1 MATKAARTA
10 IVALIDVS
18 GMAALLV
25 GGVGARLSP
34 ADVHAVA
41 TRRVQAKLDA
51 ASRARMKPDGGRGA
65 ENDQDGPTKTD
76 VELALS
82 AKEIR
87 AAALVLL
94 WKAAQGSVRISAED
108 ADRLEACTHSD
119 EETLNKL
126 AKDVAE
132 VGLVKALLPT
142 ADARFGSN
150 DEAVACL
157 AVAALAAHQAR
168 ASLRLADAVAAL
180 SAEALRAT
188 IETANVE
195 EPTSSATGF
204 RAYIDGSKRVKIA
217 RKGSLLGNMRGVV
230 MAGRVHAALKD
241 ATHCLEQSVKTE
253 LVDAAE
259 DGTAIACA
267 CTSVLAPAVAA
278 FDCSLERFNAIGNAT
293 AVEHRPSV
301 TIPPSSSFQAAR
313 MASDAAHAL
322 SLALAKEGASAYR
335 LLYSEARAAERA
347 EEARLKEGKKP
358 KKKKAQGSDL
368 GKGTALFY
376 NYLDNC
382 TTNLGMESMN
392 LNNGNP
398 KVEGAQF
405 PLEHVLDATGARL
418 NQELSAIQTL
428 LESNQGRRKPKIPKG
443 TRDFMPEQMA
453 IREKAF
459 AKIVAVFKRHGAVCI
474 DTPVFELRETL
485 MGKYGEDSKL
495 IYDLADQGGEILSLR
510 YDLTVPF
517 ARYVALHNAGN
528 IKRYHIARVYRR
540 DNPAMNRGRF
550 REFFQC
556 DFDIAGSYAT
566 MVPDAEV
573 LKVIVEILSDL
584 EIGDFV
590 IKLNHRKLLDACMEI
605 AGVPAQKFRT
615 ICSAI
620 DKLDKSPWSEVK
632 LEMTEQKGLP
642 DAVADR
648 VGEFVQFQGKPFEL
662 LEVLEGSSSPFAGH
676 ESSSATFHELRLLF
690 NYLNAMGALDRIH
703 FDLSL
708 ARGLDY
714 YTGVIYEAVFCGESQ
729 VGSIA
734 AGGRYDNLVGMFSG
748 KDVPAVGVSLG
759 IERVFAI
766 KEEQERRKAQTE
778 GTKVRS
784 NETEVLVASVG
795 SGLLTERMKIAGELW
810 EAGIKAEFGFKPN
823 PKMGDQLNFCL
834 DNYIPFMVLVGE
846 TELQDGVIKIKN
858 LSEREES
865 TVPRNE
871 MVAALRQLLRKS
883 AEETVPVMCA

>member
-1 MATKAARTA
+1 
-10 IVALIDVS
+10 
-18 GMAALLV
+18 MAALIV
-25 GGVGARLSP
+25 GGFGARLSP
-34 ADVHAVA
+34 SDVHGVAVG
-41 TRRVQAKLDA
+41 RVQAKLDA
-51 ASRARMKPDGGRGA
+51 AARARMKPEGGRDAGNVQ
-65 ENDQDGPTKTD
+65 ERPTKAD
-76 VELALS
+76 VEIALS
-82 AKEIR
+82 AREMR
-87 AAALVLL
+87 AAALLLL
-94 WKAAQGSVRISAED
+94 WRAASGSLRIAAED
-108 ADRLEACTHSD
+108 ADRLETLANADD
-119 EETLNKL
+119 ERMNAV
-126 AKDVAE
+126 AKEVAR
-132 VGLVKALLPT
+132 VGLVKAMLPA
-142 ADARFGSN
+142 ADERLGAI
-150 DEAVACL
+150 DESVACS
-157 AVAALAAHQAR
+157 AVAAIAAHRAR
-168 ASLRLADAVAAL
+168 ASLRLADAAAAL
-180 SAEALRAT
+180 SAEALRACV
-188 IETANVE
+188 ENANVE
-195 EPTSSATGF
+195 ETASSATGF
-204 RAYIDGSKRVKIA
+204 RAYIEGSKRVQMA
-217 RKGSLLGNMRGVV
+217 RQKSSSGRLRGVT
-230 MAGRVHAALKD
+230 MATRVHAALKD
-241 ATHCLEQSVKTE
+241 AAQCLEQSLKME
-253 LVDAAE
+253 FADASD
-259 DGTAIACA
+259 DGVAIACA
-267 CTSVLAPAVAA
+267 CASVTAA
-278 FDCSLERFNAIGNAT
+278 SAAAYDCSLERFNAT
-293 AVEHRPSV
+293 AKGMGVVHRSSWTV
-301 TIPPSSSFQAAR
+301 PPSSTFGAAR
-313 MASDAAHAL
+313 MACDSVHAL
-322 SLALAKEGASAYR
+322 SLVLAKEGASAFKS
-335 LLYSEARAAERA
+335 LSMEARAAEEA
-347 EEARLKEGKKP
+347 EEARLKDGKKP
-358 KKKKAQGSDL
+358 KKKRGQGSDL

-376 NYLDNC
+376 QFLEACSANVGL
-382 TTNLGMESMN
+382 ESMN
-392 LNNGNP
+392 LNNGEPNSNDAP
-398 KVEGAQF
+398 D
-405 PLEHVLDATGARL
+405 PLELALDATDAKL
-418 NQELSAIQTL
+418 IQELDAIQRV

-605 AGVPAQKFRT
+605 AGVPPQKFRS

-620 DKLDKSPWSEVK
+620 DKLDKSPWAEVK
-632 LEMTEQKGLP
+632 VEMTEQKGLP
-642 DAVADR
+642 EDVADR
-648 VGEFVQFQGKPFEL
+648 VGEFVQFQGKPYEL
-662 LEVLEGSSSPFAGH
+662 LEVLEGASSPFAGH
-676 ESSSATFHELRLLF
+676 EGSLATLQELRLLF
-690 NYLNAMGALDRIH
+690 GYLDAMGALGRIH

-766 KEEQERRKAQTE
+766 KEEQERQKAQAE

-784 NETEVLVASVG
+784 NETEVLVASIG

-834 DNYIPFMVLVGE
+834 ENYIPFLVLVGE
-846 TELQDGVIKIKN
+846 TELQNQVVKIKN
-858 LSEREES
+858 LSERAES
-865 TVPRNE
+865 TVPRE
-871 MVAALRQLLRKS
+871 DMVATLWQMLGRSADDAL
-883 AEETVPVMCA
+883 PVMCA